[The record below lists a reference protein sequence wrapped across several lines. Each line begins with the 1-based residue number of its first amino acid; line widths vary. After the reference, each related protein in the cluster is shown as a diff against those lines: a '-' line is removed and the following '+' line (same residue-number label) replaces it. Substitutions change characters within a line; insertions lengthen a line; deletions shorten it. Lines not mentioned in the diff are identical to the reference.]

1 MGISLQK
8 GQKISLSK
16 DNAGLS
22 KVMVG
27 LGWDP
32 VETKKGLLG
41 GLFGGGGAAEID
53 CDATVFM
60 LDENDKLKHKKNLV
74 YYGHLM
80 SDCGSIKHMGDNLTG
95 AGEGDDEQVMVNLPQ
110 VPTDIQKLLFVVNIY
125 NATQRKQHFGMI
137 QNAFI
142 RVVDMSNNAEILKYN
157 LTEEYSGKTA
167 IIAGELYKNG
177 SEWKFGAIGEGTND
191 PSLSTLAKKYGL

>member
-1 MGISLQK
+1 MSISLQK
-8 GQKISLSK
+8 GQKISLMK
-16 DNAGLS
+16 DNAGLG

-32 VETKKGLLG
+32 VQEKKGLLG
-41 GLFGGGGAAEID
+41 GLFGGASADVD
-53 CDATVFM
+53 CDASVFM
-60 LDENDKLKHKKNLV
+60 LDENGKMTQKKDIV

-95 AGEGDDEQVMVNLPQ
+95 EGEGDDEQVMVNLAQ
-110 VPTDIQKLLFVVNIY
+110 VPQNVNKLLFVVNIY
-125 NATQRKQHFGMI
+125 NASKRNQHFGMI

-142 RVVDMSNNAEILKYN
+142 RIVDMSNNSEILKYN
-157 LTEEYSGKTA
+157 LTEQYSGKTA
-167 IIAGELYKNG
+167 IVAGELYRNNG
-177 SEWKFGAIGEGTND
+177 DWKFGAIGEGTDD

>member
-1 MGISLQK
+1 MGVNLQK
-8 GQKISLSK
+8 GQKISLTK

-32 VETKKGLLG
+32 VQEKKGLLG
-41 GLFGGGGAAEID
+41 GLFGGGGADID

-60 LDENDKLKHKKNLV
+60 LDDNDRMNHKKNIV

-95 AGEGDDEQVMVNLPQ
+95 EGEGDDEQIMVNLAQ
-110 VPTDIQKLLFVVNIY
+110 VPQDVKKLLFVVNIY
-125 NATQRKQHFGMI
+125 NAAKRNQHFGMI

-142 RVVDMSNNAEILKYN
+142 RIVDMSSNSEILRYN
-157 LTEEYSGKTA
+157 LSEEYGGKTA
-167 IIAGELYKNG
+167 LIAGEIYRHN

-191 PSLSTLAKKYGL
+191 DSLSTLARKYGL